1 MAAPRIHDTPRC
13 LVCALQVACSSPAP
27 SWAPSAPGS
36 ESRPGARHCASRPSP
51 VLPFGPPYQLWGR
64 YGPSPVTGA
73 PRLGGL
79 GHLPSAH
86 TVSVCTHC
94 RFTCPQDKRA
104 CGGGGCRR
112 EPAGGLCGGHSWK
125 RGCCT
130 QPGSQVVRPGRGD
143 SPGGG
148 VTWPGRAPWFACP
161 GPTGKHPSPPLCSG
175 ETGAVSRGH
184 WGVVGAA
191 GCWASPTPGLEG
203 ALCSTPLEF
212 LPCQLWPQLQ
222 RPLPPPA
229 RAGPGRACKCWSLVG
244 KGGHLSALPT
254 RH

>member
-1 MAAPRIHDTPRC
+1 MAGSVTCPVHTPS
-13 LVCALQVACSSPAP
+13 VCAHTADSRVLKTRGPAE
-27 SWAPSAPGS
+27 AGDAGGS
-36 ESRPGARHCASRPSP
+36 R
-51 VLPFGPPYQLWGR
+51 Q
-64 YGPSPVTGA
+64 
-73 PRLGGL
+73 
-79 GHLPSAH
+79 
-86 TVSVCTHC
+86 
-94 RFTCPQDKRA
+94 
-104 CGGGGCRR
+104 
-112 EPAGGLCGGHSWK
+112 GGLCGGHSWK